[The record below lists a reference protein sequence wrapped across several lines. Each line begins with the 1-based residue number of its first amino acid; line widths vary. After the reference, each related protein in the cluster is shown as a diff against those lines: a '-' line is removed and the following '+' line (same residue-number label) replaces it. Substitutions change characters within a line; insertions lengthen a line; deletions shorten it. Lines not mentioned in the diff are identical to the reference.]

1 MRARIWRCLESLHP
15 AAPVS
20 NIATDA
26 ESAKALGAYYTAQEV
41 ADFLVWWAVRSPTDR
56 VIDPSFGGGVFLRSA
71 CKRLLQLK
79 GSPASQVYGVE
90 IDPAVYTRIAEKL
103 TREFGVRSSHLYPVD
118 FFDFDGPPVEIDAV
132 VGNPPFIRYQ
142 RFAGDIRQRALVR
155 AAQEGVKLSELCSSW
170 APFVVHSVSLLREGG
185 RLAMV
190 VPAELGHAAY
200 ARPLLE
206 YLEKSFE
213 SVSIATFRKKL
224 FPELSEETYLLLAEG
239 RGMGP
244 GRLLLRDFAHAEELA
259 RFHHSRRQVR
269 PKFKL
274 EVRSS
279 VSEELRF
286 TQCFLPEGIRRFYDT
301 LKQREDVKSLGDIA
315 DVGIGYVTGANAFF
329 HLGSEDAARWEIPP
343 EFLRPTIRNARGFR
357 GLRMTVDDWR
367 AADGAYLLHLNSRD
381 DLPAGVEAYV
391 ADGESRGVHHAY
403 KCRTR
408 KSWFQVPHVY
418 EPDAVLTYMSGASA
432 RLVANAAGAVAPN
445 TLHVVRLLD
454 RAETTAMSLASLWPN
469 ALTRLS
475 VEIEGHSLGGGMLK
489 LEPTEAERVLIPA
502 TTNGSS
508 HSGLAEEMD
517 ELLRAGRDPEAQELA
532 DRHFLQQGLGL
543 SRSDCALL
551 YRGMEILRDRRH
563 SRSVS

>member
-1 MRARIWRCLESLHP
+1 M
-15 AAPVS
+15 S
-20 NIATDA
+20 NFALDA

-41 ADFLVWWAVRSPTDR
+41 ADFLVWWAVRTPTDR

-90 IDPAVYTRIAEKL
+90 IDPAVYGRISEKL

-118 FFDFDGPPVEIDAV
+118 FFDFNDPPSEIDAV

-142 RFAGDIRQRALVR
+142 RFTGDTRRRALAR
-155 AAQEGVKLSELCSSW
+155 AAQEGVKLSELSSSW
-170 APFVVHSVSLLREGG
+170 APFLVHSVSLLRQGG

-200 ARPLLE
+200 ARPLLK

-213 SVSIATFRKKL
+213 SVAIATFRKKL
-224 FPELSEETYLLLAEG
+224 FPDLSEETYLLLAEG

-244 GRLLLRDFAHAEELA
+244 GKLYLRDFAHAEELA
-259 RFHHSRRQVR
+259 RFHHSPRQVR
-269 PKFKL
+269 PTFKL
-274 EVRSS
+274 EMPSS
-279 VSEELRF
+279 VPEELRF
-286 TQCFLPEGIRRFYDT
+286 TQFFLPERIRRFYQE
-301 LKQREDVKSLGDIA
+301 LKQREDVTRLGEIA
-315 DVGIGYVTGANAFF
+315 DVGIGYVTGANDFF
-329 HLGSEDAARWEIPP
+329 HLSDEVVSRWEIPSR
-343 EFLRPTIRNARGFR
+343 FLRRTIRNARGFR
-357 GLRMTVDDWR
+357 GLRITVDDWR
-367 AADGAYLLHLNSRD
+367 TSDGAYLLHLDSQD
-381 DLPAGVEAYV
+381 ELPCGVRAYL
-391 ADGESRGVHHAY
+391 AEGERRGVQHAY

-418 EPDAVLTYMSGASA
+418 EPDAVLTYMSGTTA

-445 TLHVVRLLD
+445 TLHVVRLLE
-454 RAETTAMSLASLWPN
+454 RAGTTGVSLASLWTN

-502 TTNGSS
+502 PGNGPFPNS
-508 HSGLAEEMD
+508 LPEEMD
-517 ELLRAGRDPEAQELA
+517 VLLRAGRDPEAQKLA
-532 DRHFLQQGLGL
+532 DHHFLQQGLGL
-543 SRSDCALL
+543 SRRDCGMLQ
-551 YRGMEILRDRRH
+551 RGIEILRERRYA
-563 SRSVS
+563 RSLA